1 MYLSKCQIDRK
12 AIHNPYEQHRILW
25 KHFPDDSDA
34 ERPFLFRVEDTA
46 KGAMTQRVLML
57 STKEPHDSSIHSK
70 LEACKPFEPVLRQGQ
85 FFRFLLEA
93 NPIKRL
99 PDSHKRVPL
108 IDEET
113 QIKWLGKKLAP
124 AAQLSQSLVTARQNL
139 FFRRKGRAG
148 KIVQVRF
155 EGILEVNK
163 PDALITLIKS
173 GIGPAKSFGCG
184 LLLIRRV

>member
-1 MYLSKCQIDRK
+1 
-12 AIHNPYEQHRILW
+12 
-25 KHFPDDSDA
+25 
-34 ERPFLFRVEDTA
+34 
-46 KGAMTQRVLML
+46 ML
-57 STKEPHDSSIHSK
+57 SIKEPQDTSIHSK
-70 LEACKPFEPVLRQGQ
+70 IVASKPFNPYFSEGHNL
-85 FFRFLLEA
+85 RFLLEA

-113 QIKWLGKKLAP
+113 QIKWLEKKLAP
-124 AAQLSQSLVTARQNL
+124 AAQLCQSLVTARKNL
-139 FFRRKGRAG
+139 FFRRKGLAG

-155 EGILEVNK
+155 EGILEVKN
-163 PDALITLIKS
+163 PESLRTLIES